1 MNRLKYESEV
11 KLVEQMKAYKFRI
24 YPNKK
29 QTELINKTIGCARF
43 VFNYTLAEQK
53 KIDDMW
59 YKVEEM
65 YQSGQLPQNNWKGTF
80 FNKNN
85 AQKAI
90 TQLKKNHPFLKEVD
104 STALQNAVGNV
115 DNAYSRY
122 YSKLGGKPKF
132 KSKKNEIQSYKT
144 NFNKTSKGG
153 SIRIEGNHIQL
164 PKLGLVKFAKSRE
177 VLGSIQNATI
187 RRTPSGKYFISIA
200 CKLEIEELVKTT
212 KKIGVDVGLKDFAIT
227 SDGIIFENPK
237 WLRNKSKRL
246 AKLQKDL
253 SRKKY
258 GSNNWNKARIKV
270 AKLHEK
276 IKNQR
281 TDYLQKISTMLIN
294 ENQVIAIEDLRISNM
309 MKNHNNARA
318 ISEVSWYEFRVMLE
332 YKAKWYSRE
341 IVVAPSN
348 YPSSQ
353 LCSECGY
360 KNSDVKNQGLR
371 EWTCPQCN
379 THHHRDINASKNL
392 LKLAI

>member
-1 MNRLKYESEV
+1 MAKKRKV
-11 KLVEQMKAYKFRI
+11 DDRKIRVYKFRL
-24 YPNKK
+24 YPTKT
-29 QTELINKTIGCARF
+29 QTTLINKTIGSARF
-43 VFNYTLAEQK
+43 VFNYSLGKQNDK
-53 KIDDMW
+53 DKMW
-59 YKVEEM
+59 YIVEEM
-65 YQSGQLPQNNWKGTF
+65 YQSGQLPANNWKGEF
-80 FNKNN
+80 FNKVE
-85 AQKAI
+85 AI
-90 TQLKKNHPFLKEVD
+90 KNIKELKDNYEWLKEVD
-104 STALQNAVGNV
+104 SIALQSSVENLA
-115 DNAYSRY
+115 NAYDRY
-122 YSKLGGKPKF
+122 YKHTSGKPRF
-132 KSKKNEIQSYKT
+132 KSKKNEVQSYKT
-144 NFNKTSKGG
+144 KSVNNNIKVLD
-153 SIRIEGNHIQL
+153 NHIQL
-164 PKLGLVKFAKSRE
+164 PKLGKVKFAKSRE
-177 VLGSIQNATI
+177 VRGNIINATI
-187 RRTPSGKYFISIA
+187 RRNPSGRYFVA
-200 CKLEIEELVKTT
+200 LTCEIEEVEYLPKVD
-212 KKIGVDVGLKDFAIT
+212 KKVGVDVGLKDFAIT

-332 YKAKWYSRE
+332 YKAKWYGRE

-392 LKLAI
+392 LKLAIN